1 MDGSVHSAGGVR
13 KGSIMAH
20 GEREEMAAAEG
31 GAIDA
36 ACEPKPKMPLLLK
49 VFGVLCIVGGA
60 VSIPSG
66 VLAVVIIVQFLQSG
80 GLAEEALTPLAV
92 TVVLVLAQAAMLVL
106 FILLGVRL
114 LRNKRRYAALTAEV
128 LMALAAV
135 ALVCNIMLNG
145 TDVHIVPTLVILALL
160 FFVSGYV
167 DPLLS
172 EERELQRKL
181 RDMETRDQAEEGTLG
196 LDSTGRG
203 YIALNFFNVFW
214 IFVVCSVLG
223 LIIEVVYHF
232 VIVVPGEYQDRAGM
246 LFGPFSPIYGVGAV
260 LMTMALNRFH
270 DKPVPVIFL
279 VSAVIGGAF
288 EFFVSWFMETAFG
301 AVAWDYTGTF
311 LSIDGRTNGMF
322 MAMWGMLGVLWIK
335 ALLPKM
341 LDVVNLI
348 PWKLRYTVTAIATA
362 LMLVN
367 AIMTLQSLD
376 CWYGRLSGHVPE
388 TPIEQFYA
396 TYFDNDFMANRFESM
411 TINPDSATRGS
422 GAPSDGAAG

>member
-1 MDGSVHSAGGVR
+1 MAKDIESQEKQHGGQAGSGPVS
-13 KGSIMAH
+13 
-20 GEREEMAAAEG
+20 
-31 GAIDA
+31 
-36 ACEPKPKMPLLLK
+36 EPKRKLPVALK
-49 VFGVLCIVGGA
+49 VFGVLCIV
-60 VSIPSG
+60 VG
-66 VLAVVIIVQFLQSG
+66 VATLPMMAMSALALVNLARSG
-80 GLAEEALTPLAV
+80 GLADEAMTPVVV
-92 TVVLVLAQAAMLVL
+92 TVVLVAALLAMTVVSV
-106 FILLGVRL
+106 LLGIRL
-114 LRNKRRYAALTAEV
+114 LRDKRRFAAVTAEV
-128 LMALAAV
+128 LMALDAV
-135 ALVCNIMLNG
+135 AIVCGIMLNG
-145 TDVHIVPTLVILALL
+145 IHETLLFNCAVLVAL

-167 DPLLS
+167 DPSLA
-172 EERELQRKL
+172 EERQLQRKL

-196 LDSTGRG
+196 LDETGRG

-232 VIVVPGEYQDRAGM
+232 IVVVPGEYQDRAGM

-341 LDVVNLI
+341 LDIVNLI
-348 PWKLRYTVTAIATA
+348 PWKLRYTVTAVCAV

-376 CWYGRLSGHVPE
+376 CWYERLSGHGPE
-388 TPIEQFYA
+388 TPVEEFYA
-396 TYFDNDFMANRFESM
+396 MYFDDDFMANRFESM
-411 TINPDSATRGS
+411 TISPGSATRAPGS
-422 GAPSDGAAG
+422 PDAPGLPG

>member
-1 MDGSVHSAGGVR
+1 MSKDSEQDTAREDALGSGNAL
-13 KGSIMAH
+13 
-20 GEREEMAAAEG
+20 
-31 GAIDA
+31 DA
-36 ACEPKPKMPLLLK
+36 ARSDTQVASSKRKLPVALK
-49 VFGVLCIVGGA
+49 VFGVLCIVVG
-60 VSIPSG
+60 VSTLP
-66 VLAVVIIVQFLQSG
+66 VMVYVVWSLLGFLQGG
-80 GLAEEALTPLAV
+80 GLAEEAVTPLVLSAV
-92 TVVLVLAQAAMLVL
+92 LIFALLAMTVVSV
-106 FILLGVRL
+106 LLGVRL
-114 LRNKRRYAALTAEV
+114 LRDKHRFAAVTAEV
-128 LMALAAV
+128 LMALDAV
-135 ALVCNIMLNG
+135 AIACSIMLNG
-145 TDVHIVPTLVILALL
+145 ITEFILFNCAILIAL
-160 FFVSGYV
+160 FFISGYV
-167 DPLLS
+167 DPTLAQ
-172 EERELQRKL
+172 ERQLQRKL

-196 LDSTGRG
+196 LDETGKG

-232 VIVVPGEYQDRAGM
+232 IVVVPGEYQDRAGM

-270 DKPVPVIFL
+270 DKPLPVIFL

-341 LDVVNLI
+341 LDIVNLI
-348 PWKLRYTVTAIATA
+348 PWKLRYTVTAVCTV

-367 AIMTLQSLD
+367 AVMTLQSLD
-376 CWYGRLSGHVPE
+376 CWYERLSGRVPE
-388 TPIEQFYA
+388 TPIEEFYA
-396 TYFDNDFMANRFESM
+396 KYFDDDFMAGRFESM
-411 TINPDSATRGS
+411 TINPGDATRPPAS
-422 GAPSDGAAG
+422 Q

>member
-1 MDGSVHSAGGVR
+1 M
-13 KGSIMAH
+13 
-20 GEREEMAAAEG
+20 
-31 GAIDA
+31 
-36 ACEPKPKMPLLLK
+36 
-49 VFGVLCIVGGA
+49 
-60 VSIPSG
+60 
-66 VLAVVIIVQFLQSG
+66 
-80 GLAEEALTPLAV
+80 
-92 TVVLVLAQAAMLVL
+92 
-106 FILLGVRL
+106 
-114 LRNKRRYAALTAEV
+114 
-128 LMALAAV
+128 
-135 ALVCNIMLNG
+135 
-145 TDVHIVPTLVILALL
+145 
-160 FFVSGYV
+160 
-167 DPLLS
+167 
-172 EERELQRKL
+172 
-181 RDMETRDQAEEGTLG
+181 
-196 LDSTGRG
+196 
-203 YIALNFFNVFW
+203 FW

-223 LIIEVVYHF
+223 LVIEVVYHF

-279 VSAVIGGAF
+279 VSALIGGAF

-348 PWKLRYTVTAIATA
+348 PWKLRYTVTAVATA

-422 GAPSDGAAG
+422 GAPPDSALG

>member
-1 MDGSVHSAGGVR
+1 MAKDIESQEKQHGGQAGSEPVSGPKR
-13 KGSIMAH
+13 KLPVA
-20 GEREEMAAAEG
+20 
-31 GAIDA
+31 
-36 ACEPKPKMPLLLK
+36 LK
-49 VFGVLCIVGGA
+49 VFGILCIVVGVA
-60 VSIPSG
+60 TLPMMVWSALALVNLARSG
-66 VLAVVIIVQFLQSG
+66 KLADEAMTPVVVTIVLVAAL
-80 GLAEEALTPLAV
+80 LAM
-92 TVVLVLAQAAMLVL
+92 TVVSV
-106 FILLGVRL
+106 LLGIRL
-114 LRNKRRYAALTAEV
+114 LRDKRRFAAVTAEV
-128 LMALAAV
+128 LMALDAV
-135 ALVCNIMLNG
+135 AIVCSIMLNG
-145 TDVHIVPTLVILALL
+145 IHETLL
-160 FFVSGYV
+160 FNCIILVALFFISGYV
-167 DPLLS
+167 DPSLA
-172 EERELQRKL
+172 EERQLQRKL

-196 LDSTGRG
+196 LDETGRG

-232 VIVVPGEYQDRAGM
+232 IVVVPGEYQDRAGM

-341 LDVVNLI
+341 LDIVNLI
-348 PWKLRYTVTAIATA
+348 PWKLRYTVTAVCTV
-362 LMLVN
+362 LMLAN

-376 CWYGRLSGHVPE
+376 CWYERLSGHEPE
-388 TPIEQFYA
+388 TPVEEFYA
-396 TYFDNDFMANRFESM
+396 TYFDDDFMANRFESM
-411 TINPDSATRGS
+411 TISPGGATRAPE
-422 GAPSDGAAG
+422 APSAPGASR

>member
-1 MDGSVHSAGGVR
+1 
-13 KGSIMAH
+13 
-20 GEREEMAAAEG
+20 
-31 GAIDA
+31 
-36 ACEPKPKMPLLLK
+36 
-49 VFGVLCIVGGA
+49 
-60 VSIPSG
+60 
-66 VLAVVIIVQFLQSG
+66 
-80 GLAEEALTPLAV
+80 
-92 TVVLVLAQAAMLVL
+92 MLVL

-135 ALVCNIMLNG
+135 AFICNIMLSG
-145 TDVHIVPTLVILALL
+145 TDVHIVPTLVILVLL

-167 DPLLS
+167 DPSLS

-223 LIIEVVYHF
+223 LVIEVVYHF

-279 VSAVIGGAF
+279 VSALIGGAF

-348 PWKLRYTVTAIATA
+348 PWKLRYTVTAVATA
-362 LMLVN
+362 FMLVN

-422 GAPSDGAAG
+422 GAPPDSALG

>member
-13 KGSIMAH
+13 KGSILAH
-20 GEREEMAAAEG
+20 GEREEMVAAEG

-36 ACEPKPKMPLLLK
+36 ACDPKPKMPLLLK

-66 VLAVVIIVQFLQSG
+66 VLAVVVIVRFLQSG

-128 LMALAAV
+128 LMAFAAV
-135 ALVCNIMLNG
+135 APVCNIMLNG
-145 TDVHIVPTLVILALL
+145 TDVHIVPTLVILVLL

-167 DPLLS
+167 DPSLS

-322 MAMWGMLGVLWIK
+322 MAHAGRAVGKGAPAEDARRGELDSLEA
-335 ALLPKM
+335 ALYRDRNRHGAHARERHHDAAIARL
-341 LDVVNLI
+341 LV
-348 PWKLRYTVTAIATA
+348 RTAIGACSR
-362 LMLVN
+362 N
-367 AIMTLQSLD
+367 AHRTVL
-376 CWYGRLSGHVPE
+376 RHVFR
-388 TPIEQFYA
+388 Q
-396 TYFDNDFMANRFESM
+396 RFHGESVREHDHQ
-411 TINPDSATRGS
+411 PR
-422 GAPSDGAAG
+422 

>member
-1 MDGSVHSAGGVR
+1 MAKDIESQEKQHGGQAGSEPVSGPKR
-13 KGSIMAH
+13 KLPVA
-20 GEREEMAAAEG
+20 
-31 GAIDA
+31 
-36 ACEPKPKMPLLLK
+36 LK
-49 VFGVLCIVGGA
+49 AFGILCIVVGVA
-60 VSIPSG
+60 TLPMMVWSALALVNLARSG
-66 VLAVVIIVQFLQSG
+66 KLAGEAMTPVVVTIVLVAAL
-80 GLAEEALTPLAV
+80 LAM
-92 TVVLVLAQAAMLVL
+92 TVVSV
-106 FILLGVRL
+106 LLGIRL
-114 LRNKRRYAALTAEV
+114 LRDKRRFAAVTAEV
-128 LMALAAV
+128 LMALDAV
-135 ALVCNIMLNG
+135 AIVCSIMLNG
-145 TDVHIVPTLVILALL
+145 IHETLL
-160 FFVSGYV
+160 FNCIILVALFFISGYV
-167 DPLLS
+167 DPSLA
-172 EERELQRKL
+172 EERQLQRKL

-196 LDSTGRG
+196 LDETGRG

-232 VIVVPGEYQDRAGM
+232 IVVVPGEYQDRAGM

-288 EFFVSWFMETAFG
+288 EFFVSWFMEMAFG

-341 LDVVNLI
+341 LDIVNLI
-348 PWKLRYTVTAIATA
+348 PWKLRYTVTAVCAV
-362 LMLVN
+362 LMLAN

-376 CWYGRLSGHVPE
+376 CWYERLSGHEPE
-388 TPIEQFYA
+388 TPVEEFYA
-396 TYFDNDFMANRFESM
+396 TYFDDDFMANRFESM
-411 TINPDSATRGS
+411 TISPGGATRAPE
-422 GAPSDGAAG
+422 APSAPGASG

>member
-1 MDGSVHSAGGVR
+1 MDGSVHKAGSVR

-20 GEREEMAAAEG
+20 GEREEMVAAEG

-66 VLAVVIIVQFLQSG
+66 VLAVVVIVQFLRSG

-92 TVVLVLAQAAMLVL
+92 TVVLVVAQAAMLVL

-135 ALVCNIMLNG
+135 ALVCNIMLSG
-145 TDVHIVPTLVILALL
+145 TDVHIVPTLVILVLL

-167 DPLLS
+167 DPSLS

-223 LIIEVVYHF
+223 LVIEVVYHF

-301 AVAWDYTGTF
+301 AVAWDYTGT
-311 LSIDGRTNGMF
+311 
-322 MAMWGMLGVLWIK
+322 
-335 ALLPKM
+335 

-348 PWKLRYTVTAIATA
+348 PWKLRYTVTAVATA

-422 GAPSDGAAG
+422 GAPPEGALG

>member
-1 MDGSVHSAGGVR
+1 
-13 KGSIMAH
+13 MAH
-20 GEREEMAAAEG
+20 GEREEMVAAEG

-66 VLAVVIIVQFLQSG
+66 VLAVVVIVQFLQAG

-92 TVVLVLAQAAMLVL
+92 TVVLGLAQAAMLVL

-145 TDVHIVPTLVILALL
+145 TDVHIVPTLVILVLL

-167 DPLLS
+167 DAS
-172 EERELQRKL
+172 VWEERELQRKL

-203 YIALNFFNVFW
+203 YIALIFFNVFW

-348 PWKLRYTVTAIATA
+348 PWKLRYTVTAVATA

-422 GAPSDGAAG
+422 GAPSDGALG

>member
-1 MDGSVHSAGGVR
+1 MAKDIESQEKQHGGQAGS
-13 KGSIMAH
+13 
-20 GEREEMAAAEG
+20 
-31 GAIDA
+31 
-36 ACEPKPKMPLLLK
+36 EPVSGPKRRLPVALK
-49 VFGVLCIVGGA
+49 AFGILCIVVGVA
-60 VSIPSG
+60 TLPMMVWSALALVNLARSG
-66 VLAVVIIVQFLQSG
+66 KLAGEAMTPVVVTIVLVAAL
-80 GLAEEALTPLAV
+80 LAM
-92 TVVLVLAQAAMLVL
+92 TVVSV
-106 FILLGVRL
+106 LLGIRL
-114 LRNKRRYAALTAEV
+114 LRDKRRFAAVTAEV
-128 LMALAAV
+128 LMALDAV
-135 ALVCNIMLNG
+135 AIVCSIMLNG
-145 TDVHIVPTLVILALL
+145 IHETLL
-160 FFVSGYV
+160 FNCIILVALFFISGYV
-167 DPLLS
+167 DPSLA
-172 EERELQRKL
+172 EERQLQRKL

-196 LDSTGRG
+196 LDETGRG

-232 VIVVPGEYQDRAGM
+232 IVVVPGEYQDRAGM

-288 EFFVSWFMETAFG
+288 EFFVSWFMEMAFG

-341 LDVVNLI
+341 LDIVNLI
-348 PWKLRYTVTAIATA
+348 PWKLRYTVTAVCTV
-362 LMLVN
+362 LMLAN

-376 CWYGRLSGHVPE
+376 CWYERLSGHEPE
-388 TPIEQFYA
+388 TPVEEFYA
-396 TYFDNDFMANRFESM
+396 TYFDDDFMANRFESM
-411 TINPDSATRGS
+411 TISPGGATRAPE
-422 GAPSDGAAG
+422 APSAPGASG

>member
-1 MDGSVHSAGGVR
+1 MDRNQLDPSVPSTTEAKKIPLIIKVYAVLCTLSGVGPLPSVAVFMWQVITALINGNVAAKLGDNTLVAVGLIVAGIMLSAA
-13 KGSIMAH
+13 S
-20 GEREEMAAAEG
+20 
-31 GAIDA
+31 AII
-36 ACEPKPKMPLLLK
+36 LI
-49 VFGVLCIVGGA
+49 VFGLDLIKDQRRNAARLSYVLIA
-60 VSIPSG
+60 
-66 VLAVVIIVQFLQSG
+66 F
-80 GLAEEALTPLAV
+80 
-92 TVVLVLAQAAMLVL
+92 TVVELLVDVMLQGIGP
-106 FILLGVRL
+106 FL
-114 LRNKRRYAALTAEV
+114 LRP
-128 LMALAAV
+128 AV
-135 ALVCNIMLNG
+135 Q
-145 TDVHIVPTLVILALL
+145 LVILIAL
-160 FFVSGYV
+160 SATV
-167 DPLLS
+167 DPTLRQ
-172 EERELQRKL
+172 ERELQRRLQEMLDRDAAAEGMLGRDETGEGDIKL
-181 RDMETRDQAEEGTLG
+181 NYFNLFWV
-196 LDSTGRG
+196 
-203 YIALNFFNVFW
+203 FF
-214 IFVVCSVLG
+214 VCSVLG
-223 LIIEVVYHF
+223 LILEEVWHM
-232 VIVVPGEYQDRAGM
+232 VVVDPGVYQDRAGM
-246 LFGPFSPIYGVGAV
+246 LFGPFSPIYGFGAV

-422 GAPSDGAAG
+422 GAPSDGALG

>member
-145 TDVHIVPTLVILALL
+145 T
-160 FFVSGYV
+160 
-167 DPLLS
+167 

>member
-1 MDGSVHSAGGVR
+1 
-13 KGSIMAH
+13 MAH
-20 GEREEMAAAEG
+20 GEREEMVAAEG

-36 ACEPKPKMPLLLK
+36 ACELKPKMPLLLK
-49 VFGVLCIVGGA
+49 VFGVLCIVGGV

-66 VLAVVIIVQFLQSG
+66 VLAVVVIVGFLQSG

-92 TVVLVLAQAAMLVL
+92 TVVLVLAQVAMLVL

-145 TDVHIVPTLVILALL
+145 TDVHIVPTLVILVLL

-167 DPLLS
+167 DPSLS

-214 IFVVCSVLG
+214 IFVACSVLG

-422 GAPSDGAAG
+422 GAPSDGALG

>member
-1 MDGSVHSAGGVR
+1 MAKDIESQEKQHGGQAGSGLVSGPKR
-13 KGSIMAH
+13 KLPVA
-20 GEREEMAAAEG
+20 
-31 GAIDA
+31 
-36 ACEPKPKMPLLLK
+36 LK
-49 VFGVLCIVGGA
+49 VFGILCIV
-60 VSIPSG
+60 VG
-66 VLAVVIIVQFLQSG
+66 VATLPMMAMSALALVNLARSG
-80 GLAEEALTPLAV
+80 GLADEAMTPVVV
-92 TVVLVLAQAAMLVL
+92 TVVLVAALLAMTVVSV
-106 FILLGVRL
+106 LLGIRL
-114 LRNKRRYAALTAEV
+114 LRDKRRFAAVTAEV
-128 LMALAAV
+128 LMALDAV
-135 ALVCNIMLNG
+135 AIVCGIMLSG
-145 TDVHIVPTLVILALL
+145 IHATLLFNCAVLVAL

-167 DPLLS
+167 DPSLA
-172 EERELQRKL
+172 EERQLQRKL

-196 LDSTGRG
+196 LDETGRG

-223 LIIEVVYHF
+223 LVIEVVYHF
-232 VIVVPGEYQDRAGM
+232 IVVVPGEYQDRAGM

-341 LDVVNLI
+341 LDIVNLI
-348 PWKLRYTVTAIATA
+348 PWKLRYTVTAVCAV
-362 LMLVN
+362 LMLAN

-376 CWYGRLSGHVPE
+376 CWYERLSGHEPE
-388 TPIEQFYA
+388 TPVEEFYA
-396 TYFDNDFMANRFESM
+396 TYFDDDFMTNRFESM
-411 TINPDSATRGS
+411 TISPGSATRAPGS
-422 GAPSDGAAG
+422 PEAPGLPG

>member
-1 MDGSVHSAGGVR
+1 MAKDIESQEKQHGGQAGSEPVSGPKR
-13 KGSIMAH
+13 KLPVA
-20 GEREEMAAAEG
+20 
-31 GAIDA
+31 
-36 ACEPKPKMPLLLK
+36 LK
-49 VFGVLCIVGGA
+49 AFGILCIVVGVA
-60 VSIPSG
+60 TLPMMVWSALALVNLARSG
-66 VLAVVIIVQFLQSG
+66 KLAGEAMTPVVVTIVLVAAL
-80 GLAEEALTPLAV
+80 LAM
-92 TVVLVLAQAAMLVL
+92 TVVSV
-106 FILLGVRL
+106 LLGIRL
-114 LRNKRRYAALTAEV
+114 LRDKRRFAAVTAEV
-128 LMALAAV
+128 LMALDAV
-135 ALVCNIMLNG
+135 AIVCSIMLNG
-145 TDVHIVPTLVILALL
+145 IHETLL
-160 FFVSGYV
+160 FNCIILVALFFISGYV
-167 DPLLS
+167 DPSLA
-172 EERELQRKL
+172 EERQLQRKL

-196 LDSTGRG
+196 LDETGRG

-232 VIVVPGEYQDRAGM
+232 IVVVPGEYQDRAGM

-288 EFFVSWFMETAFG
+288 EFFVSWFMEMAFG

-341 LDVVNLI
+341 LDIVNLI
-348 PWKLRYTVTAIATA
+348 PWKLRYTVTAVCTV
-362 LMLVN
+362 LMLAN

-376 CWYGRLSGHVPE
+376 CWYERLSGHEPE
-388 TPIEQFYA
+388 TPVEEFYA
-396 TYFDNDFMANRFESM
+396 TYFDDDFMANRFESM
-411 TINPDSATRGS
+411 TISPGGATRAPE
-422 GAPSDGAAG
+422 APSAPGASG